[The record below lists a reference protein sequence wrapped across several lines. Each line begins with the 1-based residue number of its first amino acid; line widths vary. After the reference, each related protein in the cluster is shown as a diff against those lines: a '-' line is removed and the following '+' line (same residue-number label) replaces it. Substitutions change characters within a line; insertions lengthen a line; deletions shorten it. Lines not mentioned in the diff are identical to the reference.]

1 MTTVSDTV
9 TVMSAN
15 FGRGR
20 LVAIALVIALAPVS
34 AHDVIVD
41 QVVDVVVMP
50 NGNQLIVRLH
60 VPVTVLGDAN
70 LPRLTNRTLDVT
82 RIADA
87 LPVVAADI
95 ARNLDVQQG
104 DEVLPDPVAT
114 ARVGADRAS
123 IDVQLTYP
131 TTNDARGFSAR
142 VNAFRSNDGP
152 VRTNLHYVM
161 PSGLG
166 HSISVTGPPVRVAF
180 DPHPT
185 EVLQQFVAR
194 GVRALLDGGDHLL
207 FLACLLLPVRRG
219 RSVAALFAAGAL
231 GQTIAIAL
239 SVGRPPV
246 TAESLTALAT
256 IAASMVVVAAL
267 QNVVRAHLRWVVPL
281 AFAFGVL
288 NGFAFGHAIVS
299 AEQFAGEHTSI
310 GVATFA
316 TVVLLGELWLGVL
329 AWATRT
335 WLNERG
341 VPERAVSIL
350 ASAIIAH
357 SAMHR
362 VLDRGQILAQAG
374 SFGAERALVWLTLGW
389 ACVMMLVALANA
401 LSGRALD
408 ADNAAG
414 AVKAAQPS

>member
-1 MTTVSDTV
+1 
-9 TVMSAN
+9 
-15 FGRGR
+15 
-20 LVAIALVIALAPVS
+20 
-34 AHDVIVD
+34 
-41 QVVDVVVMP
+41 
-50 NGNQLIVRLH
+50 
-60 VPVTVLGDAN
+60 
-70 LPRLTNRTLDVT
+70 
-82 RIADA
+82 
-87 LPVVAADI
+87 
-95 ARNLDVQQG
+95 VQQA

-123 IDVQLTYP
+123 IDVELTYL
-131 TTNDARGFSAR
+131 TGNDARGFSAS

-161 PSGLG
+161 PSGPG
-166 HSISVTGPPVRVAF
+166 HSFSLTGPPVRVAF
-180 DPHPT
+180 DPFAAD
-185 EVLQQFVAR
+185 VLPQFVAR
-194 GVRALLDGGDHLL
+194 GLRALFDGGDHLL

-219 RSVAALFAAGAL
+219 RSVAALFATGAL

-239 SVGRPPV
+239 SVARPSV
-246 TAESLTALAT
+246 MTAESLTALAT
-256 IAASMVVVAAL
+256 IAASMVVIAAL

-299 AEQFAGEHTSI
+299 AEQFAGAHTSI

-316 TVVLLGELWLGVL
+316 TVVLVGELWLGVL

-401 LSGRALD
+401 VSGRALD
-408 ADNAAG
+408 AGHAAG

>member
-1 MTTVSDTV
+1 MLTVPV
-9 TVMSAN
+9 
-15 FGRGR
+15 
-20 LVAIALVIALAPVS
+20 LA
-34 AHDVIVD
+34 HEVIVD

-50 NGNQLIVRLH
+50 NGTQLIVRLH
-60 VPVTVLGDAN
+60 VPVTVIGDAN
-70 LPRLTNRTLDVT
+70 LPRLSNRLLDVT

-87 LPVVAADI
+87 LPIVAADI

-123 IDVQLTYP
+123 IDVELTYP
-131 TTNDARGFSAR
+131 FSIDARGLSAR
-142 VNAFRSNDGP
+142 LNAFRSNDGP
-152 VRTNLHYVM
+152 VRTNLRYLTP
-161 PSGLG
+161 PSGPE
-166 HSISVTGPPVRVAF
+166 HHFSITGPSVRVAF

-288 NGFAFGHAIVS
+288 NGFAFGDAIVS
-299 AEQFAGEHTSI
+299 TEQFAGDHTSI
-310 GVATFA
+310 AVAAFG

-350 ASAIIAH
+350 ASVIIAH

-362 VLDRGQILAQAG
+362 VLDRGQILARAG
-374 SFGAERALVWLTLGW
+374 VFGAERALVWLTLGW
-389 ACVMMLVALANA
+389 ACVMMLVALANVV
-401 LSGRALD
+401 SGRAPD
-408 ADNAAG
+408 AENAAG
-414 AVKAAQPS
+414 AVEAAQPS